1 MSKLNQVI
9 AVEKG
14 VKNRV
19 KTNISTLYKAVQKPA
34 LFDGF
39 VKNWEKK
46 EEDGEDRPA
55 ERRRVQ
61 LNVEDVLET
70 ASETLT
76 ELFDVTAQK
85 DFANC
90 EARADVTIGGKA
102 LLTGVPATYLL
113 FLEKQ
118 LLDVKTLVSALP
130 TLSADEDWHLDTAL
144 GLFKTDPVS
153 THSKVKVQEPIT
165 LAPPTV
171 EHPAQTQLI
180 TRDVV
185 VGSWNTVRQSGAA
198 VEANKK
204 KIIRKVELL
213 IKAVK
218 YAREE
223 ANETAAPNKS
233 IGTVVFEY
241 LFND

>member
-19 KTNISTLYKAVQKPA
+19 KANISALYKDVQKPA

-46 EEDGEDRPA
+46 DEDGEDRPA

-61 LNVEDVLET
+61 LNVADVLES

-76 ELFDVTAQK
+76 ELFDITAQK

-90 EARADVTIGGKA
+90 EAKADVTIGGKT
-102 LLTGVPATYLL
+102 LITGAPATYLL

-118 LLDVKTLVSALP
+118 LLDVKTLVAALP
-130 TLSADEDWHLDTAL
+130 TLSADEDWNLDAAL

-153 THSKVKVQEPIT
+153 TRSTAKVQEAIT
-165 LAPPTV
+165 LAPPTK

-180 TRDVV
+180 SKDVI

-198 VEANKK
+198 VEADKK
-204 KIIRKVELL
+204 KILRKVELL
-213 IKAVK
+213 LKAVK

-223 ANETAAPNKS
+223 ANETSAPNKS

>member
-19 KTNISTLYKAVQKPA
+19 NATVTTLYKAVQKPV

-39 VKNWEKK
+39 VKNWEKS
-46 EEDGEDRPA
+46 EDDGEDRPA
-55 ERRRVQ
+55 EKKRVQ
-61 LNVEDVLET
+61 LKVQDILE
-70 ASETLT
+70 AVSESLS

-90 EARADVTIGGKA
+90 NAKADVVVGGKV
-102 LLTGVPATYLL
+102 LLTQVPATYLL

-118 LLDVKTLVSALP
+118 LNDVKSIVISLP
-130 TLSADEDWHLDTAL
+130 TLSPDEDWHEDKAL
-144 GLFKTDPVS
+144 GLFKTESVLTRS
-153 THSKVKVQEPIT
+153 TAKVEQPIV
-165 LAPPTV
+165 LAPATK

-180 TRDVV
+180 TRDVL
-185 VGSWNTVRQSGAA
+185 VGHWNTVKQSGAA
-198 VEANKK
+198 VDERKK
-204 KIIRKVELL
+204 TLLRRVELL
-213 IKAVK
+213 MKAVK

-223 ANETAAPNKS
+223 ANEVSAPKQNVGDV
-233 IGTVVFEY
+233 IFDY
-241 LFND
+241 LFGE